1 MAHFRISVM
10 LVTLLA
16 AFAGCASL
24 SAFRKDPFDGYPF
37 RHDDFDFRY
46 AWKTTPAGQGAVVDG
61 ILMNVRYYQVVNMQ
75 LWVKVLNKEK
85 KVLAERSTLF
95 LPLPVDSYDYR
106 SFSVKLDN
114 VALSAGDV
122 LKFTIL
128 YRVNDDYKSS
138 SSWLSSFT
146 VDAMTGDL
154 TDNEKANSG
163 Y

>member
-1 MAHFRISVM
+1 MVLFRITVV
-10 LVTLLA
+10 LVALLT

-24 SAFRKDPFDGYPF
+24 SAVRKNPFHGYPF

-46 AWKTTPAGQGAVVDG
+46 AWKTTPAGQGIVVDG
-61 ILMNVRYYQVVNMQ
+61 ILMNVRYYQVDNMQ

-85 KVLAERSTLF
+85 KVIAERSTLF

-106 SFSVKLDN
+106 PFSVKLDN
-114 VALSAGDV
+114 VALSAGDM

-146 VDAMTGDL
+146 VDAITGAL
-154 TDNEKANSG
+154 TDKEKTNSG